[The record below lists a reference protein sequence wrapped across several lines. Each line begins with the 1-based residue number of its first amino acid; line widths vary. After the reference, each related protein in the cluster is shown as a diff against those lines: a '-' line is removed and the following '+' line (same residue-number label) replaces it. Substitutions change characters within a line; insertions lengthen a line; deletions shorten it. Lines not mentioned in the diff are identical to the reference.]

1 MADRDKYVDIFFRN
15 GLKEFEV
22 LPPPEVWERI
32 QPALGKREKSLTFLR
47 VAAVA
52 AVLLSLSAF
61 SVWLTRNISGNLS
74 GLSISLNQEVRP
86 AGSYVAGKVAVNTP
100 VIKAQNNIT
109 TITEPVVIVE
119 KSQSV
124 PEYFKLPEK
133 ALFSIRLKGEGLQA
147 DLRPV
152 IPATEI
158 IKSNLIPE
166 NTGFSVTPAVT
177 LNSNPEIAVD
187 RWSISA
193 MASPNYYSRVS
204 FGTNQN
210 ADDLASNEKP
220 EVSYSGG
227 MAFAYKV
234 NKRMSIQSGIYYSS
248 IGQKISGVSAWSGF
262 GKYNDAKGSS
272 QFSVQTSS
280 GTIVA
285 TNNNIYL
292 RDNLST
298 RVLSGYLAES
308 VDPAK
313 ASLTHLNNSISQNF
327 SYLEVPV
334 IFKYKAIDRK
344 IDVNLIGGLSY
355 NMLVGNSASAS
366 VGGVKYS
373 IGKTEGLSPVNFSS
387 SLGLGFEYTLSKK
400 FSLDLE
406 PTFRYYLT
414 PLGGLV
420 GSSIHPYSFGV
431 FTGVLYKF

>member
-22 LPPPEVWERI
+22 LPPPEVWEGI
-32 QPALGKREKSLTFLR
+32 QPALGKRGKSIILLR
-47 VAAVA
+47 VAAV
-52 AVLLSLSAF
+52 VTILLSLSAF
-61 SVWLTRNISGNLS
+61 SVWLTRNLS
-74 GLSISLNQEVRP
+74 DNFTGLTFSLNQDVRP
-86 AGSYVAGKVAVNTP
+86 AGSYVPGKVAVNTLE
-100 VIKAQNNIT
+100 KAVSDKISTLGTN
-109 TITEPVVIVE
+109 VIVE
-119 KSQSV
+119 DNSQAV
-124 PEYFKLPEK
+124 PVMVKMPDNDLLNISLKNDRLLTDLSPEIS
-133 ALFSIRLKGEGLQA
+133 APG
-147 DLRPV
+147 
-152 IPATEI
+152 I
-158 IKSNLIPE
+158 IKRKIVSE
-166 NTGFSVTPAVT
+166 NFDLNVPPAETV
-177 LNSNPEIAVD
+177 NNNKEITVN

-193 MASPNYYSRVS
+193 MASPNYYSRVN

-210 ADDLASNEKP
+210 ANDLAGNEKP

-248 IGQKISGVSAWSGF
+248 IGQKISGVSAYSGF
-262 GKYNDAKGSS
+262 GKYNEAKGSS

-292 RDNLST
+292 RDNLSA
-298 RVLSGYLAES
+298 RVIAGYLAES
-308 VDPAK
+308 IDPTK
-313 ASLTHLNNSISQNF
+313 ASLTYLNNSISQNF

-344 IDVNLIGGLSY
+344 IDVNLVGGLSY
-355 NMLVGNSASAS
+355 NILVGNSAYAS
-366 VGGVKYS
+366 DGGSKYS

-387 SLGLGFEYTLSKK
+387 SLGVGFEYTLSKK